1 MEEVL
6 YRDIETVAD
15 IEEMVYRFYETV
27 RKDELIGG
35 IFNGVLNGKWDEHLE
50 KMVRFWQTIL
60 LNEKTYSGA
69 PFPPHAMLPV
79 REMHFDRWK
88 ELFIAQLD
96 ARFRGPIAEEAKSRA
111 RLMAG
116 IFLAKVQHIQG
127 FSQEG
132 KEQNYKQ
139 S

>member
-6 YRDIETVAD
+6 YKDIETVAD
-15 IEEMVYRFYETV
+15 IEVMVHRFYEAV

-35 IFNGVLNGKWDEHLE
+35 IFNGVLNGKWEEHLE

-60 LNEKTYSGA
+60 LNDKTYSGA

-79 REMHFDRWK
+79 RAAHFDRWK
-88 ELFIAQLD
+88 ELFTEQLD
-96 ARFRGPIAEEAKSRA
+96 ARFRGPNAEEAKSRA

-127 FSQEG
+127 VSQLEQ
-132 KEQNYKQ
+132 EQNYKQ